1 MTALLA
7 TVLLFSIAMD
17 VAVTF
22 ANPRQRPALRRV
34 LIATLSIAWIALVA
48 AVAQAIARTATTYV
62 MPGGA
67 ERPHLV
73 QEATREGLTLL
84 LSMGGPLLFATFIG
98 WLALRA
104 SRRKEA

>member
-1 MTALLA
+1 MTAVLA

-22 ANPRQRPALRRV
+22 ANPKQRPGLRRV
-34 LIATLSIAWIALVA
+34 LVATLAIAWIALGA
-48 AVAQAIARTATTYV
+48 AVAQALARTATTIV

-67 ERPHLV
+67 QKPHFV
-73 QEATREGLTLL
+73 EREGLTLL
-84 LSMGGPLLFATFIG
+84 LSMGGPLLFATLIG
-98 WLALRA
+98 LVALRA